1 MTPAQT
7 LPTTGPTRTRPVRA
21 IAVAVLGGA
30 VVNAGI
36 FLAFRAAGGTFEN
49 TRTPQP
55 VSVPAVLLL
64 TVVPM
69 LIGLTA
75 TALVARRW
83 PGLVT
88 VGQVAGPALALLT
101 IAVPAASG
109 FDTLS
114 LTALALMHVVV
125 AVAVFLGLTALKR

>member
-1 MTPAQT
+1 MTTTQAS
-7 LPTTGPTRTRPVRA
+7 PTTTTQTRPVRA
-21 IAVAVLGGA
+21 IALAVLGAA
-30 VVNAGI
+30 VVNVGL
-36 FLAFRAAGGTFEN
+36 FLAFDAAGATYEN
-49 TRTPQP
+49 TRMPQP
-55 VSVPAVLLL
+55 VGLPAVLFL

-75 TALVARRW
+75 VALLSRRW

-88 VGQVAGPALALLT
+88 VGRIAGPALALLT

-114 LTALALMHVVV
+114 FIALALMHVTV
-125 AVAVFLGLTALKR
+125 AVAVFLGLDARKR